1 MCVLFGVVSLVKK
14 VFNKEEGWEKEE
26 DWFIGMDWCC
36 SSRKKK

>member
-14 VFNKEEGWEKEE
+14 AFNKDEGWEGE